1 MIHKTPS
8 LLIRISFFILLCIS
22 ISCSQKSSNDNALTK
37 ESEQQDIFHRD
48 LDEIREDGKLRA
60 LIIYSSTSYFLYRGR
75 AMGYEYEQLKR
86 LAKSLN
92 LELELYVAENIDS
105 LFSELKKGTAD
116 IVAHGLTITR
126 ERKKNVQ
133 FTDYLYLTRQVL
145 VQKKPDNWRHLTWS
159 SLQRALIKD
168 PLELINDTI
177 SVRENTSYFERIGN
191 LSKEIGGP
199 IYIDTIRGNI
209 STDKIINQV
218 VQGTIK
224 YTIADEYI
232 AKINASYY
240 PILDVSVPVS
250 FSQRIAWAVRPNSP
264 QLLEAVNT
272 WIQKERKEVD
282 YHVIYNK
289 YFENKRNF
297 KQRVKSDFY
306 SLNKN
311 QISKYDDIIK
321 KHAQRIGWDWRLL
334 TSLIYQE
341 SRFEPAAASWAGAK
355 GLMQLMPETAKE
367 LGVLNI
373 FDIAQNIQ
381 GGTNYLQQIY
391 NKFDEVKD
399 SIQRIKLTMA
409 SYNCGYYHVLDA
421 QNLAERK
428 GYDKHTWD
436 GNVEEMILDL
446 SYPENY
452 KNEVVKYGYVRG
464 IEPFTYVKQIF
475 QRYKHYTNFIKK

>member
-1 MIHKTPS
+1 MIHFQYS
-8 LLIRISFFILLCIS
+8 IFIKIICIFCLYLTL
-22 ISCSQKSSNDNALTK
+22 SCNQKQSNNTSSED
-37 ESEQQDIFHRD
+37 SEQKEIFQRD

-86 LAKSLN
+86 LAKSLD
-92 LELELYVAENIDS
+92 LELELHVAQNIDS
-105 LFSELKKGTAD
+105 LFIELEKGTAD

-126 ERKKNVQ
+126 ERKKRIQ
-133 FTDYLYLTRQVL
+133 FTEYLYLTRQVL
-145 VQKKPDNWRHLTWS
+145 VQKKPDNWHHLTWS
-159 SLQRALIKD
+159 ALQKSLVRD

-199 IYIDTIRGNI
+199 IYIDTIRGNV
-209 STDKIINQV
+209 STDKIIDQV
-218 VQGTIK
+218 VKGTIK

-250 FSQRIAWAVRPNSP
+250 FSQRIAWAMRPTSP
-264 QLLEAVNT
+264 KLLKAVDT

-289 YFENKRNF
+289 YFENKRTF
-297 KQRVKSDFY
+297 KQRIKSDFY

-341 SRFEPAAASWAGAK
+341 SRFDPEAASWAGAR

-367 LGVLNI
+367 LGVTSIFNEAENI
-373 FDIAQNIQ
+373 RA
-381 GGTNYLQQIY
+381 GTNYLQQLY
-391 NKFDEVKD
+391 NNFDEITD
-399 SIQRIKLTMA
+399 TIQRTKFAMA
-409 SYNCGYYHVLDA
+409 SYNCGYYHVIDA
-421 QNLAERK
+421 QKLAEIK
-428 GYDKHTWD
+428 GYDKHKWD
-436 GNVEEMILDL
+436 GHVEEMILDL

-452 KNEVVKYGYVRG
+452 KHRVVKYGYVRG